1 MTKLR
6 RVKEAAR
13 HLIAPII
20 LLREVRKEMTRR
32 NLTPNSRYEDL
43 VVVTAR
49 RINFIN
55 ALKDLGL
62 VPIGEVCCYPY
73 RVLWKGS
80 ATFNL
85 VTDEVV
91 AQATATA
98 QSMTDEFYRQLSTT
112 PQASS

>member
-6 RVKEAAR
+6 SVKEAAR
-13 HLIAPII
+13 HLIAPMV
-20 LLREVRKEMTRR
+20 LLREVRNEMTRR
-32 NLTPNSRYEDL
+32 NLTPNARYEDL
-43 VVVTAR
+43 VVVTAKR
-49 RINFIN
+49 MNLLI

-62 VPIGEVCCYPY
+62 VPIGEVCYPY
-73 RVLWKGS
+73 RVAWKGS

-85 VTDEVV
+85 VNDEVV

-98 QSMTDEFYRQLSTT
+98 QSMTDEFYRQLSTP